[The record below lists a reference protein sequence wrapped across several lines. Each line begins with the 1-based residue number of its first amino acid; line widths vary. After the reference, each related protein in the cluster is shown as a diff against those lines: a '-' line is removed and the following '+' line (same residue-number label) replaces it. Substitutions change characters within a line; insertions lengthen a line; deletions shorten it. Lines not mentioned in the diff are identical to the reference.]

1 MTMIRNRNRLLR
13 LAGVLLLTAA
23 LALIPAAAFAADGSQ
38 SGSAAR
44 TPLLPPTPVENLAGD
59 LTRNNE
65 VVLSWEDSADTINP
79 LCYGPTLFICMWA
92 AFFGYSAA
100 DIDAPAQY
108 AVERRPI
115 TGRGSAGA
123 WSEIARINGAN
134 GNAPAMG
141 YRESP
146 DGGRWGRTYEYR
158 VKACNNQ
165 GCSGWSSNLSR
176 WVRAGYSASRPD
188 NSPF

>member
-1 MTMIRNRNRLLR
+1 MMTMIRNRNRLLR

-38 SGSAAR
+38 SGSAR
-44 TPLLPPTPVENLAGD
+44 TPLLPPTPVENLAGE

-79 LCYGPTLFICMWA
+79 LCYGPTFFICMWA

-100 DIDAPAQY
+100 EVDAPAEY
-108 AVERRPI
+108 AVEIRQRY
-115 TGRGSAGA
+115 GGGNYGG
-123 WSEIARINGAN
+123 WSEIGRVSAAT
-134 GNAPAMG
+134 
-141 YRESP
+141 YTDSP
-146 DGGRWGRTYEYR
+146 YGGKWGRAYQYR
-158 VKACNNQ
+158 VKACNSQ
-165 GCSGWSSNLSR
+165 GCSGWSSNLDR
-176 WVRAGYSASRPD
+176 WVRPTYTPPRPS